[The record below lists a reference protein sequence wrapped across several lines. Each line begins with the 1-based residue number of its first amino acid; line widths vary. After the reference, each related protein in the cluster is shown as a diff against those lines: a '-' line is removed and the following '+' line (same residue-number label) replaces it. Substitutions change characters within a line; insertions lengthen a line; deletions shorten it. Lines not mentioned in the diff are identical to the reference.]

1 MAINIKQ
8 LEEQGGTRQVTA
20 KASLQLGAAND
31 GARSV
36 AKPGDIK
43 LNLDFLA
50 SSKVSANDR
59 MFFTEQLALM
69 LDTGNSLL
77 ESLRSLS
84 RYGNSPAL
92 KKLINSIADDVEQGQ
107 SFSFALAKHPEVFN
121 STYCNLVKASEQGG
135 FMSDVLEEL
144 MEMDEKRSKLQATM
158 QSALSYPAFLA
169 VFSVLVVIFV
179 LVVVFPKFADMFGA
193 MSQHLPPTTKVLM
206 GLSESLIAHWPYY
219 IAATVALIAG
229 LIAGFKS
236 AAGRYLVDG
245 LKLRVPIA
253 KDIFSELYLVQSMRV
268 MSMSMSRGVSALE
281 TLAACR
287 DVIANQRY
295 RDFFRTLE
303 NDLQEGKG
311 LAVGFRREAFIPD
324 LVKQMITTGESSGNL
339 PKVMA
344 RVADYYER
352 QLEKRL
358 HTVSKAAEPVMLI
371 VMGAVVGVLVS
382 SLILPIFKMS
392 TIAH

>member
-8 LEEQGGTRQVTA
+8 LEEQGGTSQVAA
-20 KASLQLGAAND
+20 KTSLRAGAAND
-31 GARSV
+31 GEPSV
-36 AKPGDIK
+36 RK
-43 LNLDFLA
+43 LSDVHINLDFLA
-50 SSKVSANDR
+50 PSKVTANDR

-84 RYGNSPAL
+84 RYGGSVAL

-158 QSALSYPAFLA
+158 QSALSYPVFLA
-169 VFSVLVVIFV
+169 GFSVLVVIFV

-193 MSQHLPPTTKVLM
+193 MSQHLPATTVILM
-206 GLSESLIAHWPYY
+206 GFSESLIAHWPYY
-219 IAATVALIAG
+219 IAGTVALVGGVFAA
-229 LIAGFKS
+229 LRS
-236 AAGRYLVDG
+236 SAGRYFLDG
-245 LKLRVPIA
+245 AKLRVPVVR
-253 KDIFSELYLVQSMRV
+253 DIFSELYLVQSMRV
-268 MSMSMSRGVSALE
+268 MSMSMSRGVSAIE

-287 DVIANQRY
+287 DVIANKRY
-295 RDFFRTLE
+295 RDFFRSIE

-311 LAVGFRREAFIPD
+311 LAAGFRREGFIPD
-324 LVKQMITTGESSGNL
+324 LVKQMITTGEESGNL

-344 RVADYYER
+344 RVASYYER

-358 HTVSKAAEPVMLI
+358 QMVSKAAEPLMLI

-392 TIAH
+392 TVAH